1 MVILLIPMPF
11 LFHYIETSLFT
22 NGAFFAFGGTLLFI
36 VLAGLLSVRIK
47 LYLILLINILT
58 ILLSVWL
65 GTKFITPPNDSWFNP
80 FGMNGAIIFTGIII
94 LIGLLIVRFVSS
106 AILLK
111 AEK

>member
-1 MVILLIPMPF
+1 MPF

-22 NGAFFAFGGTLLFI
+22 NGAIFAFGGTLLFV
-36 VLAGLLSVRIK
+36 VLVGLLSTK
-47 LYLILLINILT
+47 SKPYLIILTNILT

-80 FGMNGAIIFTGIII
+80 FGMNSAIIFTGIII
-94 LIGLLIVRFVSS
+94 LIAVLIVRFVSN

-111 AEK
+111 AER